1 MFLKSLTLKGFK
13 SFAQT
18 TTIDLGPGLSVV
30 VGPNGSGKS
39 NIVDAIAWVLGS
51 QAPTSLR
58 SQQMDDVIF
67 AGNPGRPALGRAE
80 VTLTLNN
87 EDRRLPLDFDE
98 VAISRTLFRSGDSSY
113 AINAAPAR
121 LIDISEL
128 LAAAG
133 VGRHRHVIVS
143 QGRIDAVLNAKP
155 AERRAILEEAAGVS
169 AYRLR
174 KEKALRRLADTEA
187 NLARLADQLSEVRR
201 ALRPLEQQAETARR
215 HGALATELES
225 LQIHRLGAEL
235 SGLRG
240 RRREAA
246 RERRDLADRRAATGR
261 QLAVLDGRIG
271 EAEARLSAMSHVQ
284 LAEATER
291 LGLLRDR
298 VLQAQR
304 ATEERQRDY
313 ERRRR
318 DRLASD
324 LLVALSDE
332 AADIEVALVEA
343 RAAEAEL
350 SVERDRIAAAT
361 EALAA
366 ATEAHAARWESPEGT
381 GDRSSAA
388 QLRGRLM
395 TLRDVAERAETEV
408 TELDERSR
416 LLEGRRQAAG
426 AALRRAT
433 EEVAAR
439 RSEEAAA
446 GEALEAAEERRR
458 EAAGAEATAR
468 RAHGDAAAEHTRWR
482 SRVDALA
489 LAMGDVRARS
499 GMEVLAGS
507 DGVLGALGDLVA
519 TDDGWEAAFEA
530 AAGEALAAAVVEGPG
545 AARPALAALTRAQ
558 IAGAVLPAH
567 RSTVDPPPV
576 GEPLRPHVRAR
587 RRGVGEVLDGLIGSV
602 VVVPTWREACDA
614 LAAHPDA
621 TVVTPAGDCFS
632 RTGWRVGV
640 ARAGATGEALEES
653 RVSLGRAESSLAAAD
668 RTVAETA
675 AATAVAAA
683 QHAAATTAHRSG
695 GRSLAEARQQAAA
708 AERRHSAVCA
718 EAAVALDRLQE
729 LAERARQN
737 RRLTDE
743 TAAQLA
749 ELQEAADAAEASA
762 AGARAD
768 LESRRATLATE
779 RHSLEVRASEIRTRR
794 GLLADRLSKIGARLA
809 GHEAAVAAA
818 DADARR
824 SAALS
829 ALAERLAASAREC
842 QAGLE
847 ELRHRQR
854 RAAEAMNVTAAQ
866 LDGDRRRRAALAAS
880 LDEVAGQLLAAQRV
894 EDEVGLR
901 IEAVVETLRGQ
912 YDCDEVRATQ
922 ATQPTLAEG
931 VTAVGRIREL
941 ERLLRRIGPVNP
953 LAVREHD
960 ILRERH
966 DLLASQ
972 VADVRSARRD
982 LTTLVR
988 AIEAEILDAFS
999 RCYRE
1004 VAESFEGLFGIL
1016 FAGGAGRLSLTEPD
1030 NPLDSGVEIEARPAG
1045 KNLRRLA
1052 LLSGGERSLA
1062 ALAFLFAVFQ
1072 SQRSPFYVLDE
1083 VDAALD
1089 DVNLHRFLRLLEEF
1103 RSEAQLVLVTH
1114 QRPTMEI
1121 ADHLYGVTMRP
1132 GGASRVI
1139 AERRAGAGALLSAG
1153 VGVPPEG

>member
-18 TTIDLGPGLSVV
+18 TAIDLAPGLSVV

-87 EDRRLPLDFDE
+87 EDRRLPVDFDE

-174 KEKALRRLADTEA
+174 KEKALRRLGDTEA
-187 NLARLADQLSEVRR
+187 NLERLADQLSEVRR

-225 LQIHRLGAEL
+225 LKVHRLGAEL
-235 SGLRG
+235 SELRV

-246 RERRDLADRRAATGR
+246 TQRRDLADRRAADAR

-284 LAEATER
+284 LVEATER
-291 LGLLRDR
+291 LAVLADR
-298 VLQAQR
+298 VQRAQR

-313 ERRRR
+313 ERRRQA
-318 DRLASD
+318 RLASD

-332 AADIEVALVEA
+332 STAIEAALEEA
-343 RAAEAEL
+343 RVAGTEL
-350 SVERDRIAAAT
+350 SVERHRIAAAA

-366 ATEAHAARWESPEGT
+366 ATEAQVARWESPGGT
-381 GDRSSAA
+381 GDRSAAA

-395 TLRDVAERAETEV
+395 TLRDVAERAEAEV
-408 TELDERSR
+408 AGLDERSVM
-416 LLEGRRQAAG
+416 LEQRRHAAT
-426 AALRRAT
+426 AALQRAT
-433 EEVAAR
+433 EEVTER
-439 RSEEAAA
+439 RAEEAAA
-446 GEALEAAEERRR
+446 GEALEAAEELRRATAEA
-458 EAAGAEATAR
+458 EAAAR
-468 RAHGDAAAEHTRWR
+468 RTHSDVASEHTRWR
-482 SRVDALA
+482 SRAEALA

-530 AAGEALAAAVVEGPG
+530 AAGEALAAAVVADPN
-545 AARPALAALTRAQ
+545 AARPALAALARAQ
-558 IAGAVLPAH
+558 VAGAVLPAH
-567 RSTVDPPPV
+567 RSSGDPPPV

-587 RRGVGEVLDGLIGSV
+587 RRGVDEVLDGLIGSV
-602 VVVPTWREACDA
+602 VVVATWREACDA

-640 ARAGATGEALEES
+640 ARSGATGEALEES
-653 RVSLGRAESSLAAAD
+653 RESLSRAEGALGAAD
-668 RTVAETA
+668 RAVAETA
-675 AATAVAAA
+675 AAAAA
-683 QHAAATTAHRSG
+683 AASRHAAATTAHRSI
-695 GRSLAEARQQAAA
+695 GRRLAEAAQQVSA
-708 AERRHSAVCA
+708 AERKHSAVCA
-718 EAAVALDRLQE
+718 EAVVAADRLE
-729 LAERARQN
+729 EVAERTRRQ
-737 RRLTDE
+737 RSVVTE

-749 ELQEAADAAEASA
+749 EMQQATDAAEASA
-762 AGARAD
+762 AGARSD
-768 LESRRATLATE
+768 LERRRAALASE
-779 RHSLEVRASEIRTRR
+779 RHSADVRASEIRTRR
-794 GLLADRLSKIGARLA
+794 DLLADRLSEIGDRLA
-809 GHEAAVAAA
+809 GHEAAVTAA
-818 DADARR
+818 DVDARR
-824 SAALS
+824 SAAL
-829 ALAERLAASAREC
+829 AGLAARLEASGREC
-842 QAGLE
+842 QEDLE
-847 ELRHRQR
+847 DLRRRQI
-854 RAAEAMNVTAAQ
+854 RAAAAMNATAAQ

-880 LDEVAGQLLAAQRV
+880 LDEVAEQLLAAQRV

-901 IEAVVETLRGQ
+901 IESVVETLRGQ
-912 YDCDEVRATQ
+912 YDCDEVRAMRSTE
-922 ATQPTLAEG
+922 PTLAVG
-931 VTAVGRIREL
+931 VTVVGRIREL
-941 ERLLRRIGPVNP
+941 ERLLRGIGPVNP
-953 LAVREHD
+953 LAVREHE

-966 DLLASQ
+966 DHLASQ
-972 VADVRSARRD
+972 VADVRNARRD
-982 LTTLVR
+982 LTRLVR
-988 AIEAEILDAFS
+988 AIESEILDAFS
-999 RCYRE
+999 RCYRD
-1004 VAESFEGLFGIL
+1004 VAERFNTLFGVL
-1016 FAGGAGRLSLTEPD
+1016 FEGGAGRLYLTEPD

-1045 KNLRRLA
+1045 NNLRRLA

-1062 ALAFLFAVFQ
+1062 ALAFLFAVFA

-1103 RSEAQLVLVTH
+1103 RYEAQLVLVTH

-1121 ADHLYGVTMRP
+1121 ADCLYGVTMRP
-1132 GGASRVI
+1132 GGSSRVI
-1139 AERRAGAGALLSAG
+1139 AEGRSGAGALAG
-1153 VGVPPEG
+1153 AGTEGPLEG

>member
-18 TTIDLGPGLSVV
+18 TTIDLGSGLSVV

-51 QAPTSLR
+51 QAPTALR

-80 VTLTLNN
+80 VTLTLDN
-87 EDRRLPLDFDE
+87 EDRRLPLDLDE
-98 VAISRTLFRSGDSSY
+98 VAITRTLFRSGDSGY

-121 LIDISEL
+121 LVDIAEL

-143 QGRIDAVLNAKP
+143 QGRIDAVLSAKP

-225 LQIHRLGAEL
+225 LQIHRLGTEL
-235 SGLRG
+235 AGLRG
-240 RRREAA
+240 QRREAA
-246 RERRDLADRRAATGR
+246 ARRRDLADRRAVTGR
-261 QLAVLDGRIG
+261 ELAAVDGRIG
-271 EAEARLSAMSHVQ
+271 EAEARLSAVSHVE

-298 VLQAQR
+298 VLQAQQA
-304 ATEERQRDY
+304 ATERRRDY

-318 DRLASD
+318 DHLDSD

-332 AADIEVALVEA
+332 AATIEAALAESDDAEA
-343 RAAEAEL
+343 ALAAE
-350 SVERDRIAAAT
+350 RGRIAAAG
-361 EALAA
+361 EVLAGDA
-366 ATEAHAARWESPEGT
+366 AAHAARWESPEGA
-381 GDRSSAA
+381 GQRSSAA

-395 TLRDVAERAETEV
+395 TLRDVAERAEAEV
-408 TELDERSR
+408 TGLDERSA
-416 LLEGRRQAAG
+416 LLEERSQAAG
-426 AALRRAT
+426 DSLRRAA
-433 EEVAAR
+433 EAVAAR
-439 RSEEAAA
+439 RGTEEAARR
-446 GEALEAAEERRR
+446 ALEAAEERRG
-458 EAAGAEATAR
+458 EAAGAEAAAR
-468 RAHGDAAAEHTRWR
+468 RAQGEAAAEHARWR
-482 SRVDALA
+482 SRVEALA

-507 DGVLGALGDLVA
+507 DGVLGALADLVA
-519 TDDGWEAAFEA
+519 VDDGWEAAFEA
-530 AAGEALAAAVVEGPG
+530 AAGEALAAAVVDGPG
-545 AARPALAALTRAQ
+545 AARPALAALAAAQ
-558 IAGAVLPAH
+558 VAGAVLPAH
-567 RSTVDPPPV
+567 RASVAPPPV

-587 RRGVGEVLDGLIGSV
+587 RRGVDEVLDGLIGSV
-602 VVVPTWREACDA
+602 VVVPGWREACDA
-614 LAAHPDA
+614 IAAHPDA
-621 TVVTPAGDCFS
+621 TVVTPAGDRFS

-640 ARAGATGEALEES
+640 SRSGATGEALAES
-653 RVSLGRAESSLAAAD
+653 RDGLGRAEGTL
-668 RTVAETA
+668 
-675 AATAVAAA
+675 
-683 QHAAATTAHRSG
+683 
-695 GRSLAEARQQAAA
+695 AA
-708 AERRHSAVCA
+708 AERAVEQAASAAAAAVAHHA
-718 EAAVALDRLQE
+718 EAAAAHRAAGRELTEARRQEADAERRHGAARAEAAAVAER
-729 LAERARQN
+729 LAELTDSAGRH
-737 RRLTDE
+737 RRLAEE

-749 ELQEAADAAEASA
+749 ERLEAAEAAEASA
-762 AGARAD
+762 AGGRAA
-768 LESRRATLATE
+768 LEDRRATLAAE
-779 RHSLEVRASEIRTRR
+779 RQALEVRASEIGARR
-794 GLLADRLSKIGARLA
+794 GVLAERLSEIRDRLA
-809 GHEAAVAAA
+809 GHTAAVAAA
-818 DADARR
+818 GADARR
-824 SAALS
+824 SAAL
-829 ALAERLAASAREC
+829 ADLAERLGAAAAEC
-842 QAGLE
+842 QDGLE
-847 ELRHRQR
+847 ELRRRR
-854 RAAEAMNVTAAQ
+854 RAAAEALSATAAQ
-866 LDGDRRRRAALAAS
+866 LDADRRRRAGLAAS
-880 LDEVAGQLLAAQRV
+880 LDGHAEELLAAQRA
-894 EDEVGLR
+894 EDEIGLR

-912 YDCDEVRATQ
+912 YDCDELRATQ
-922 ATQPTLAEG
+922 AAAPDLAEG
-931 VTAVGRIREL
+931 VTVAGRIREL

-982 LTTLVR
+982 LNSLVR
-988 AIEAEILDAFS
+988 AIDAEITEAFS

-1004 VAESFEGLFGIL
+1004 VAESFEALFGVL

-1072 SQRSPFYVLDE
+1072 SQNSPFYVLDE

-1103 RSEAQLVLVTH
+1103 RSEAQLLLVTH

-1121 ADHLYGVTMRP
+1121 ADRLYGVTMRP

-1139 AERRAGAGALLSAG
+1139 AERRDGEGAPQPAAVAGS
-1153 VGVPPEG
+1153 PER

>member
-18 TTIDLGPGLSVV
+18 TTIDFAPGLSVV

-80 VTLTLNN
+80 VTLTLHN

-98 VAISRTLFRSGDSSY
+98 VAITRTLFRSGDSSY

-201 ALRPLEQQAETARR
+201 ALRPLERQAETARR
-215 HGALATELES
+215 HGALAAELAS
-225 LQIHRLGAEL
+225 LQIHRLGSEL
-235 SGLRG
+235 SELRG

-246 RERRDLADRRAATGR
+246 TQRRDLADRRAATGR
-261 QLAVLDGRIG
+261 QLADLDGRIG
-271 EAEARLSAMSHVQ
+271 EAESRLSAAGHVH

-291 LGLLRDR
+291 LAVLRDR
-298 VLQAQR
+298 VLMAQR
-304 ATEERQRDY
+304 AIEERRSDY
-313 ERRRR
+313 ERRRK

-324 LLVALSDE
+324 LLMSLSDE
-332 AADIEVALVEA
+332 AVRLEAAVEEA
-343 RAAEAEL
+343 RVAEAAL
-350 SVERDRIAAAT
+350 SVERDRIATAT
-361 EALAA
+361 EALAVD
-366 ATEAHAARWESPEGT
+366 TEAHAARWESSEGS
-381 GDRSSAA
+381 GERSSAA

-395 TLRDVAERAETEV
+395 TLREVAGRAEAEV
-408 TELDERSR
+408 SEFTERSR
-416 LLEGRRQAAG
+416 LLDGRQQAAG
-426 AALRRAT
+426 AAVQRAT

-439 RSEEAAA
+439 RRAEAAA
-446 GEALEAAEERRR
+446 AKALRTAEERRR
-458 EAAGAEATAR
+458 TVSDAEAEAR
-468 RAHGDAAAEHTRWR
+468 RAQSDAAAEHTRWR

-530 AAGEALAAAVVEGPG
+530 AAGEALAAAVVEGPD
-545 AARPALAALTRAQ
+545 AARPALAALARAQ

-567 RSTVDPPPV
+567 TSSGDRPPV
-576 GEPLRPHVRAR
+576 GEPLRPHVRGR
-587 RRGVGEVLDGLIGSV
+587 RNGVDEVLDGLIGSV
-602 VVVPTWREACDA
+602 VVVASWREACDV
-614 LAAHPDA
+614 LAAHPGA

-640 ARAGATGEALEES
+640 ARSGATGEALEES
-653 RVSLGRAESSLAAAD
+653 RDSLGRAESSLATAD
-668 RTVAETA
+668 RAVAETTAEA
-675 AATAVAAA
+675 AAAAA
-683 QHAAATTAHRSG
+683 QHAEATTAHSNSG
-695 GRSLAEARQQAAA
+695 RRLAEARQQAAA
-708 AERRHSAVCA
+708 AERKHSAICA
-718 EAAVALDRLQE
+718 EATVVLDRLAE
-729 LAERARQN
+729 VTERARQQ
-737 RRLTDE
+737 RRLTDG
-743 TAAQLA
+743 TATQLA
-749 ELQEAADAAEASA
+749 ELQEAAEAAEASA
-762 AGARAD
+762 RSARAD
-768 LESRRATLATE
+768 LESRRAALATE
-779 RHSLEVRASEIRTRR
+779 RNSLEVRASEIRTRR
-794 GLLADRLSKIGARLA
+794 GLLVDRLSEIRARLR
-809 GHEAAVAAA
+809 GHEAAVSAAG
-818 DADARR
+818 ADARR

-829 ALAERLAASAREC
+829 DLAERLAVSAREC

-847 ELRHRQR
+847 ELRQRQR
-854 RAAEAMNVTAAQ
+854 RAAEAMNATATQ

-880 LDEVAGQLLAAQRV
+880 LEELAEQLLAAQRV
-894 EDEVGLR
+894 EDEVGVR

-922 ATQPTLAEG
+922 APEPSLADA
-931 VTAVGRIREL
+931 VTVSQRIREL
-941 ERLLRRIGPVNP
+941 ERLLRGIGPVNP

-960 ILRERH
+960 VLRERH
-966 DLLASQ
+966 DLLSSQ

-988 AIEAEILDAFS
+988 AIDAEILDAFS

-1030 NPLDSGVEIEARPAG
+1030 NPLESGVEIEARPAG
-1045 KNLRRLA
+1045 KSLRRLA

-1089 DVNLHRFLRLLEEF
+1089 DVNLHRFLRLVEEF

-1121 ADHLYGVTMRP
+1121 ADRLYGVTMRP

-1139 AERRAGAGALLSAG
+1139 AEGRRDADALAPAGIGG
-1153 VGVPPEG
+1153 PPDG

>member
-1 MFLKSLTLKGFK
+1 MFLNSLTLKGFK

-18 TTIDLGPGLSVV
+18 TTIDFAPGLSVV

-121 LIDISEL
+121 LIDIAEL

-187 NLARLADQLSEVRR
+187 NLARLSDQLSEVRR
-201 ALRPLEQQAETARR
+201 ALGPLERQAETARR
-215 HGALATELES
+215 HGALATELAS

-235 SGLRG
+235 SELRG
-240 RRREAA
+240 RSREAA
-246 RERRDLADRRAATGR
+246 TQRRDLADRRAATGR
-261 QLAVLDGRIG
+261 QLADLDGRIG
-271 EAEARLSAMSHVQ
+271 EAEARLSAMGHVR
-284 LAEATER
+284 LAEAGER
-291 LGLLRDR
+291 LGVLRDR

-304 ATEERQRDY
+304 AMEERQRDY
-313 ERRRR
+313 GRRRR
-318 DRLASD
+318 DRLASG
-324 LLVALSDE
+324 LLAALSDE
-332 AADIEVALVEA
+332 ATGLEAAVAEA
-343 RAAEAEL
+343 RAVEAEL
-350 SVERDRIAAAT
+350 SVERDRITADG
-361 EALAA
+361 EVLAA
-366 ATEAHAARWESPEGT
+366 DTEAHAARWESPEAAGE
-381 GDRSSAA
+381 RSSAA
-388 QLRGRLM
+388 QLHGRLM
-395 TLRDVAERAETEV
+395 TLRDVAERAEAEVAELTE
-408 TELDERSR
+408 RGR
-416 LLEGRRQAAG
+416 LLEGRRQAAA
-426 AALRRAT
+426 AALRRAE

-439 RSEEAAA
+439 RAEEAAA
-446 GEALEAAEERRR
+446 GAVLEEADEQRRRTAAAEAA
-458 EAAGAEATAR
+458 AR
-468 RAHGDAAAEHTRWR
+468 GAHGDAAAEHTRWR
-482 SRVDALA
+482 ARVDALA

-519 TDDGWEAAFEA
+519 VDDGWEAAFEA
-530 AAGEALAAAVVEGPG
+530 AAGEALAAAVVEGTD
-545 AARPALAALTRAQ
+545 AARPALAALARAQ
-558 IAGAVLPAH
+558 IAGAVLPAQ
-567 RSTVDPPPV
+567 RSSAAPPPV

-587 RRGVGEVLDGLIGSV
+587 HRRVDEVLDGLIGSV
-602 VVVPTWREACDA
+602 VVVANWREACDA

-621 TVVTPAGDCFS
+621 IVVTPDGDCFS

-640 ARAGATGEALEES
+640 ARSGATGEALEES
-653 RVSLGRAESSLAAAD
+653 RQSLGRAESSLAAAD
-668 RTVAETA
+668 RAVAEAAAEAA
-675 AATAVAAA
+675 AATAR
-683 QHAAATTAHRSG
+683 HAEATAAHRRR
-695 GRSLAEARQQAAA
+695 GRGLAEARQQAAA
-708 AERRHSAVCA
+708 AEREHSAACA
-718 EAAVALDRLQE
+718 EAAAVLDRLE
-729 LAERARQN
+729 EMAERARQQ
-737 RRLTDE
+737 RRQTDE

-749 ELQEAADAAEASA
+749 ELQGAAEAAEA
-762 AGARAD
+762 AARSARAG
-768 LESRRATLATE
+768 LEDRRAALAGE
-779 RHSLEVRASEIRTRR
+779 RQALELRASEIRARR
-794 GLLADRLSKIGARLA
+794 GLLVERLSEIRARLV
-809 GHEAAVAAA
+809 GHETAVAAA
-818 DADARR
+818 GGDARCG
-824 SAALS
+824 AALS
-829 ALAERLAASAREC
+829 EMAERLAVSAREC
-842 QAGLE
+842 ESGLE
-847 ELRHRQR
+847 EIRRRQR
-854 RAAEAMNVTAAQ
+854 RAAEAMSVTASQ
-866 LDGDRRRRAALAAS
+866 LDGNRRRRAALAAS
-880 LDEVAGQLLAAQRV
+880 IDEVAEQLLAAQRV
-894 EDEVGLR
+894 EDELGLR
-901 IEAVVETLRGQ
+901 IEAVVDTLRVQ
-912 YDCDEVRATQ
+912 HDCDEVRATQ
-922 ATQPTLAEG
+922 TPAPTLAEG
-931 VTAVGRIREL
+931 ATVAGRIREL

-960 ILRERH
+960 VLRERH

-982 LTTLVR
+982 LNTLVR
-988 AIEAEILDAFS
+988 AIDAEILDAFS
-999 RCYRE
+999 RCYRD

-1030 NPLDSGVEIEARPAG
+1030 NPLESGVEIEARPAG

-1089 DVNLHRFLRLLEEF
+1089 DVNLHRFLRLVEEF

-1121 ADHLYGVTMRP
+1121 ADRLYGVTMRP

-1139 AERRAGAGALLSAG
+1139 AESGMGAGALAPAG
-1153 VGVPPEG
+1153 MGGPGDD

>member
-18 TTIDLGPGLSVV
+18 TAIDLAPGLSVV

-87 EDRRLPLDFDE
+87 EDRRLPVDFDE

-174 KEKALRRLADTEA
+174 KEKALRRLVDTET
-187 NLARLADQLSEVRR
+187 NLERLADQLSEVRR

-215 HGALATELES
+215 HGALATELEL

-235 SGLRG
+235 SELRG

-246 RERRDLADRRAATGR
+246 TQRRDLADRRAADAR

-284 LAEATER
+284 LVEATER
-291 LGLLRDR
+291 LAVLADR
-298 VLQAQR
+298 VQQAQR
-304 ATEERQRDY
+304 ATEERRRDY
-313 ERRRR
+313 ERRRQA
-318 DRLASD
+318 RLASD

-332 AADIEVALVEA
+332 SAAIEAALEEA
-343 RAAEAEL
+343 RLAGTEL
-350 SVERDRIAAAT
+350 SVERHRIAAAA
-361 EALAA
+361 EALVA
-366 ATEAHAARWESPEGT
+366 ATEAQAARWESPG
-381 GDRSSAA
+381 GADRSAVA

-395 TLRDVAERAETEV
+395 TLRDVAERAEAEV
-408 TELDERSR
+408 AGLDERSR
-416 LLEGRRQAAG
+416 LLEQRRHAAT
-426 AALRRAT
+426 AALQRATGEVTERRA
-433 EEVAAR
+433 
-439 RSEEAAA
+439 EEAAT
-446 GEALEAAEERRR
+446 GEALEAAEEFRSATAEA
-458 EAAGAEATAR
+458 EAAAR
-468 RAHGDAAAEHTRWR
+468 RTHSDAASEHTRWR
-482 SRVDALA
+482 SRTEALA

-530 AAGEALAAAVVEGPG
+530 AAGEALAAAVVADPD
-545 AARPALAALTRAQ
+545 AARPALAALARAQ
-558 IAGAVLPAH
+558 VAGAVLPAH
-567 RSTVDPPPV
+567 RSSGDPPPV

-587 RRGVGEVLDGLIGSV
+587 RRGVDEVLDGLIGSV
-602 VVVPTWREACDA
+602 VVVATWREACDA

-640 ARAGATGEALEES
+640 DRSGATGEALEES
-653 RVSLGRAESSLAAAD
+653 RESLSRAEGALGVAD
-668 RTVAETA
+668 RAVAETA
-675 AATAVAAA
+675 AAAAA
-683 QHAAATTAHRSG
+683 AASQHAAATTAHRSIA
-695 GRSLAEARQQAAA
+695 RRLAEAAQQASAV
-708 AERRHSAVCA
+708 ERKHSAVCA
-718 EAAVALDRLQE
+718 EAAVAADRLE
-729 LAERARQN
+729 EVAEQT
-737 RRLTDE
+737 RRRRSLVTE

-749 ELQEAADAAEASA
+749 EMQQAADVAEASA
-762 AGARAD
+762 AGERSD
-768 LESRRATLATE
+768 LERRRAALAGE
-779 RHSLEVRASEIRTRR
+779 RHSADVRASEIRTRR
-794 GLLADRLSKIGARLA
+794 DLLADRLSEIGDRLA

-818 DADARR
+818 DVDARR
-824 SAALS
+824 SAAL
-829 ALAERLAASAREC
+829 AGLAARLEASGREC
-842 QAGLE
+842 QEDLE
-847 ELRHRQR
+847 DLRRRQI
-854 RAAEAMNVTAAQ
+854 RAAAAMNATVAQ

-880 LDEVAGQLLAAQRV
+880 LDGVAEQLLAAQRV

-901 IEAVVETLRGQ
+901 IESVVETLRGQ
-912 YDCDEVRATQ
+912 YDCDEVRAMRSTE
-922 ATQPTLAEG
+922 PTLAVG

-941 ERLLRRIGPVNP
+941 ERLLRGIGPVNP
-953 LAVREHD
+953 LAVREHE

-966 DLLASQ
+966 DHLASQ
-972 VADVRSARRD
+972 VADVRNARRD
-982 LTTLVR
+982 LTRLVR
-988 AIEAEILDAFS
+988 AIDSEILDAFS
-999 RCYRE
+999 RCYRD
-1004 VAESFEGLFGIL
+1004 VAERFNTLFGVL
-1016 FAGGAGRLSLTEPD
+1016 FEGGAGRLYLTEPD

-1062 ALAFLFAVFQ
+1062 ALAFLFAVFA

-1103 RSEAQLVLVTH
+1103 RHEAQLVLVTH

-1121 ADHLYGVTMRP
+1121 ADCLYGVTMRP
-1132 GGASRVI
+1132 GGSSRVI
-1139 AERRAGAGALLSAG
+1139 AEGRSGAGALAG
-1153 VGVPPEG
+1153 AGTEGPLEG